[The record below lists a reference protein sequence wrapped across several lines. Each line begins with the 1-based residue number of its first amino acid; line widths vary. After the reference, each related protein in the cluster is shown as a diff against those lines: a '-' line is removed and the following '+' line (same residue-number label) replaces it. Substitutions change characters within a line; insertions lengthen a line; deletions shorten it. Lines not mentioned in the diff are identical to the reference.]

1 MLANEETQGESEGAC
16 TTRAT
21 PDHLGGRLGQRF
33 LTRPLP
39 NPSSHWWPG
48 AQQGMAGAV
57 PGLGAGP
64 KAFASSLGR
73 KALAAVGGARPS
85 TPPSIP
91 RVAVLGAGI
100 SGLVC
105 AMEVAAGGGEVALFE
120 QSRGPGGRVSSR
132 VVQGGAENGFVWD
145 HGCQYFCPKSPE
157 AVAAAQQWLEAGAVA
172 EWNGRFG
179 SVDVESGRWKEEES
193 GHQRLVGSPQM
204 SSLAEH
210 LLERACELGVSVHL
224 GSKVD
229 GLKWLDEEGAWSV
242 ASTHREQGVSE
253 TLADVVVAS
262 DCLLAPVIDDV
273 ESAQGLAAAMRSF
286 GTTESASSSFAAMLA
301 VRGPT
306 GLPDGIMVRSS
317 ETVAWMAKDSSKP
330 GRSGCVPEDVELW
343 TVHASPGYAAKVME
357 ERGLTRRGS
366 LEHNAL
372 LEEVGQALLQGA
384 KEAVASASE
393 ALGAPEGFPDLVH
406 EPRCHRWAAGF
417 PSTEGRGDS
426 DGPRFKASSCGTV
439 LACGDWAAPSKER
452 GRVEA
457 AILSGKAAA
466 RAALA

>member
-1 MLANEETQGESEGAC
+1 
-16 TTRAT
+16 
-21 PDHLGGRLGQRF
+21 
-33 LTRPLP
+33 
-39 NPSSHWWPG
+39 
-48 AQQGMAGAV
+48 MAGAV

-73 KALAAVGGARPS
+73 KALAAVGGARPP
-85 TPPSIP
+85 TPPSVP
-91 RVAVLGAGI
+91 RVAVLGAGL

-105 AMEVAAGGGEVALFE
+105 AMEVAADGSEVALFE
-120 QSRGPGGRVSSR
+120 QSRGPGGRASSR
-132 VVQGGAENGFVWD
+132 VARGGTENGFVWD
-145 HGCQYFCPKSPE
+145 HGCQYFCPTSPE
-157 AVAAAQQWLEAGAVA
+157 VAAAAQQWLEAGALA
-172 EWNGRFG
+172 EWKGRFG
-179 SVDVESGRWKEEES
+179 SVDVESGSWKEEES
-193 GHQRLVGSPQM
+193 GRQRLVGSPQM
-204 SSLAEH
+204 ASLAEH
-210 LLERACELGVSVHL
+210 LLERARELGVSVHL

-229 GLKWLDEEGAWSV
+229 GLKWLDDEGAWSV

-253 TLADVVVAS
+253 TLADIVVAS
-262 DCLLAPVIDDV
+262 DCLLAPVMDEV
-273 ESAQGLAAAMRSF
+273 ESAQGLASAMRAF

-306 GLPDGIMVRSS
+306 SLPDGIVVSGS

-330 GRSGCVPEDVELW
+330 GRSGCVPVDVELW
-343 TVHASPGYAAKVME
+343 TIHASPGYAARVM

-366 LEHNAL
+366 PEHDAL
-372 LEEVGQALLQGA
+372 LKEVGQALLQGA

-393 ALGAPEGFPDLVH
+393 ALGAPEGFPDLVC
-406 EPRCHRWAAGF
+406 EPQCHRWAAGF

-439 LACGDWAAPSKER
+439 LACGDWAAPAKER